1 MTELIAKILGHWL
14 IQKFLGRLI
23 AQIPEPLRP
32 VLAVVTVCALTV
44 VVLSLAWS
52 SWRVRQVIRKS
63 LGRDPRLG
71 EDTSLNSWMR
81 ASSQS
86 LDTANRE
93 LERVSSSRSFI
104 P

>member
-1 MTELIAKILGHWL
+1 MTAFFADLLSHWL
-14 IQKFLGRLI
+14 L
-23 AQIPEPLRP
+23 AQIPEPVRGFLE
-32 VLAVVTVCALTV
+32 VVVICGMAVVA
-44 VVLSLAWS
+44 LSLAWS
-52 SWRVRQVIRKS
+52 SWRVRRIVRRS

-93 LERVSSSRSFI
+93 LGRVSSSRSLI